1 MRILLVEDNLD
12 LGDAV
17 ESKLRLAGHSVQWA
31 RDGLTALRRGL
42 DETWDAL
49 VLDINLPGKD
59 GFSVIRE
66 LRAAGLEAPVLVMT
80 ARAEIEDKIDMLD
93 LGADDYLVKPFD
105 LRELE
110 ARLRALMRRPAGQ
123 TSSVTT
129 YGNLGLDLAARG
141 VSVDGA
147 PVELGRREFRLLE
160 ILLGKFGQTVA
171 KERLMNQLFDL
182 DDGSLNALELLISRL
197 RKLAGASVDIVTV
210 RGVGYLARL
219 HETPAARNDAGAGP
233 STPG

>member
-1 MRILLVEDNLD
+1 M
-12 LGDAV
+12 

-110 ARLRALMRRPAGQ
+110 ARLRALMRRPPARP
-123 TSSVTT
+123 
-129 YGNLGLDLAARG
+129 AASRPTATWAWIWRRG

-197 RKLAGASVDIVTV
+197 RRSWRAPRWISSPCAASATWPACT
-210 RGVGYLARL
+210 RRRPPRT
-219 HETPAARNDAGAGP
+219 TPAPARRHRAGR
-233 STPG
+233 

>member
-110 ARLRALMRRPAGQ
+110 ARLRALMRRPPARP
-123 TSSVTT
+123 
-129 YGNLGLDLAARG
+129 AASRPTATWAWIWPP
-141 VSVDGA
+141 GA
-147 PVELGRREFRLLE
+147 SAWTAHRW
-160 ILLGKFGQTVA
+160 
-171 KERLMNQLFDL
+171 NW
-182 DDGSLNALELLISRL
+182 
-197 RKLAGASVDIVTV
+197 AGANSACW
-210 RGVGYLARL
+210 RSCWANSAR
-219 HETPAARNDAGAGP
+219 PWPRNA
-233 STPG
+233 

>member
-93 LGADDYLVKPFD
+93 LGADDYLVK
-105 LRELE
+105 LSTC
-110 ARLRALMRRPAGQ
+110 ANSKPAC
-123 TSSVTT
+123 
-129 YGNLGLDLAARG
+129 A
-141 VSVDGA
+141 
-147 PVELGRREFRLLE
+147 
-160 ILLGKFGQTVA
+160 
-171 KERLMNQLFDL
+171 
-182 DDGSLNALELLISRL
+182 
-197 RKLAGASVDIVTV
+197 
-210 RGVGYLARL
+210 
-219 HETPAARNDAGAGP
+219 H
-233 STPG
+233 

>member
-1 MRILLVEDNLD
+1 M
-12 LGDAV
+12 

-110 ARLRALMRRPAGQ
+110 ARLRALMRRPPARP
-123 TSSVTT
+123 
-129 YGNLGLDLAARG
+129 AASRPTATWAWIWPP
-141 VSVDGA
+141 GA
-147 PVELGRREFRLLE
+147 SAWTAHRW
-160 ILLGKFGQTVA
+160 
-171 KERLMNQLFDL
+171 NW
-182 DDGSLNALELLISRL
+182 
-197 RKLAGASVDIVTV
+197 AGANSACW
-210 RGVGYLARL
+210 RSCWANSAR
-219 HETPAARNDAGAGP
+219 PWPRSA
-233 STPG
+233 